1 MNRPEWKKQKGVI
14 IMIDDY
20 LEYDK
25 KNDTIKLINLDS
37 FSLEDLKNYIQQLR
51 NEINRVEIEI
61 NKKIKLQSEANK
73 IFKQNKSI

>member
-1 MNRPEWKKQKGVI
+1 
-14 IMIDDY
+14 MIDDY

-73 IFKQNKSI
+73 IFK